1 MMVWVVLSVSANP
14 SWAFRAA
21 NSVRKNPI
29 RESKMTAPGGDTGG
43 NKGGDKGGGKEG
55 NKGGDKG
62 GDKEGDKGGEKG
74 GDKGGVDNE

>member
-29 RESKMTAPGGDTGG
+29 RESKMTAPGGD
-43 NKGGDKGGGKEG
+43 
-55 NKGGDKG
+55 KG
-62 GDKEGDKGGEKG
+62 GDKEGDKEGDNEGDKGEDKEGDKEGDKG
-74 GDKGGVDNE
+74 EDKGGVDNG